1 MDKYQLLDE
10 FLQTWPIERLQT
22 MTLDE
27 YTNLNKKDS
36 FCYWLEQRTNDLG
49 GITGGSSFKFGI
61 YKRNNTDKQITTSNA
76 LTDGVYAWFDKYGQT
91 KEEAF
96 KNVRDIIV
104 SIVKATSSK
113 DFDFVESVDFGDA
126 TKWKIAFLYSNFTLI
141 NTFSKDMI
149 HSILDYFNV
158 SYNQGESRLS
168 LSQKVLSKKETD
180 EDFFEFGNRLWSQ
193 ILTSQELKKLLL
205 KLGDRVF
212 PYFNV
217 LDKIVE
223 NFGLEPNNDKYYFNY
238 NNKELIFTIGQRYI
252 WNVSKSHY
260 KYISLNKY
268 EDAFEEFK
276 KGENFPDAY
285 LNSVVAVN
293 NEALIF
299 DRLSEAIPFELDSTV
314 KSSFR
319 SNNKKDFQEL
329 IFNKEF
335 RQTVFG
341 SLFGNQRQA
350 FINWLNQKFGKENGT
365 NTSYVRAIDIL
376 CEILKFD
383 LFSISQKEYF
393 IDLYSDL
400 VKNQKN
406 QFGKYYYE
414 NAKSYGEKGFYSASI
429 QTYID
434 FLSSDNYLINEPNPT
449 YAPMTTNIPLNQI
462 LYGPPGTGKTYN
474 TINKAIAIA
483 NPDFNLDQD
492 RKIVKAEY
500 QRLVDIGQIV
510 FTTFHQSMSYEDF
523 VEGIK
528 PSVNTE
534 GNRTDVIYQI
544 EDGIFKTICNIASN
558 KDVVH
563 DEGID
568 WNSANYFKLSI
579 GGLGRPDVHEFCLKN
594 DVIAL
599 GYGGDQD
606 LSQLTEL
613 SDSKS
618 FKTAFN
624 DYNPHEADIT
634 PYSAQAAYT
643 FLRMKVGDVV
653 VVSKGNKVIDAI
665 GVIESGYYYD
675 DTASIEYV
683 HFRKIKWLAKNLN
696 AAPDQFLD
704 INISQMT
711 IYEIDKNYIKYN
723 AFKNLFSNSHET
735 DKLIDKNY
743 ILIIDEI
750 NRGNV
755 SQIFGELIT
764 LIEEDKRIGNDEVI
778 QVTLPYSKTKFGV
791 PKNLYIIG
799 TMNTADKSV
808 EALDAALRRRFVF
821 HEMPPKYQE
830 LQDCYKNVFNYSVL
844 DILKTINERIEVLL
858 NRDHLLGHAYFINKD
873 AEALMQSFQKNIIPL
888 LQEYFYG
895 DYVKIGLVLGSGF
908 IQPKSKGVRF
918 ANFTAQTDFDSYTDQ
933 ELFEIK
939 PVNDLTDFE
948 QALVQLM
955 N

>member
-1 MDKYQLLDE
+1 MNKRELLEE

-22 MTLDE
+22 MTLEE

-61 YKRNNTDKQITTSNA
+61 YKRNNTDKQINTSNA

-193 ILTSQELKKLLL
+193 ILISQELKKLLL

-238 NNKELIFTIGQRYI
+238 NNKDLIFTIGQRYI
-252 WNVSKSHY
+252 WNASKSHY

-268 EDAFEEFK
+268 EDVVEEFK
-276 KGENFPDAY
+276 RGENFPDAY

-376 CEILKFD
+376 CEILKVN

-414 NAKSYGEKGFYSASI
+414 KAKSYGEKGFYSASI

-434 FLSSDNYLINEPNPT
+434 FLSSDNHLINEPNPT
-449 YAPMTTNIPLNQI
+449 YALMTTNIHLNQI

-474 TINKAIAIA
+474 TINKSIAIA

-492 RKIVKAEY
+492 RKIIKAEY
-500 QRLVDIGQIV
+500 QRLVDTGQIV

-528 PSVNTE
+528 PEVEENEE
-534 GNRTDVIYQI
+534 GDKSIIYNI
-544 EDGIFKTICNIASN
+544 KDGIFKTICTNAL
-558 KDVVH
+558 KT
-563 DEGID
+563 
-568 WNSANYFKLSI
+568 
-579 GGLGRPDVHEFCLKN
+579 EFDKQQ
-594 DVIAL
+594 VT
-599 GYGGDQD
+599 
-606 LSQLTEL
+606 S
-613 SDSKS
+613 
-618 FKTAFN
+618 
-624 DYNPHEADIT
+624 
-634 PYSAQAAYT
+634 AYT
-643 FLRMKVGDVV
+643 FDDAFTALVKEANNGLQNNDPMFLPIQTQNLGLKIVGISD
-653 VVSKGNKVIDAI
+653 KGNLKLKPIYSEEAK
-665 GVIESGYYYD
+665 
-675 DTASIEYV
+675 EYTV
-683 HFRKIKWLAKNLN
+683 SYSRAQKLQNAFPNLSVVKN
-696 AAPDQFLD
+696 
-704 INISQMT
+704 
-711 IYEIDKNYIKYN
+711 IDKEFREVIGGSNSTAYWAVLNYINNKIN
-723 AFKNLFSNSHET
+723 ENSSSEIVQT
-735 DKLIDKNY
+735 ELPKKNY

-821 HEMPPKYQE
+821 HEMPPKYEE
-830 LQDCYKNVFNYSVL
+830 LQSNYQKVFNYSVL
-844 DILKTINERIEVLL
+844 DILKTINDRIEVLL

-895 DYVKIGLVLGSGF
+895 DYAKIGLVLGSGF

-918 ANFTAQTDFDSYTDQ
+918 ANFTTQADFDSYTDQ
-933 ELFEIK
+933 ELYEIK
-939 PVNDLTDFE
+939 PVNNLTDFE